1 MTTLREH
8 AERYLA
14 MRRALGFK
22 LTTWG
27 PNSGVMKWA
36 KAKRWPR

>member
-1 MTTLREH
+1 MTALRQH
-8 AERYLA
+8 AEDYLA

-27 PNSGVMKWA
+27 IKLMSFAATSKPA
-36 KAKRWPR
+36 APP